1 MTSPWSGTSAWV
13 NGSAIGAT
21 DVNDYINNNIDHL
34 KSPPLSIVVTAIP
47 TTQASTTATTAVP
60 ITAGVSATLTTYGAP
75 VQAYFKMRSLTSG
88 GGVAFFNLDID
99 GTAYVAQ
106 NGLAR
111 GDNTRDGHYHVWV
124 TGLASGSHVFIPT
137 WKVTGAYTAYTQASG
152 EPINFWVREG

>member
-47 TTQASTTATTAVP
+47 TPASTTATTAVP
-60 ITAGVSATLTTYGAP
+60 VTAGISATVTTYGAP
-75 VQAYFKMRSLTSG
+75 VQAYFKMRTLNSG
-88 GGVAFFNLDID
+88 GGFNLFNLDID
-99 GTAYVAQ
+99 GTAYTTYVS
-106 NGLAR
+106 GLAR
-111 GDNTRDGHYHVWV
+111 SNNTYDGHYHVWI

-137 WKVTGAYTAYTQASG
+137 WRVSVGTGYTQASG